1 MKKTLLIIVGCICMI
16 SCDNASKSHPDLWA
30 EDSETA
36 NAAPPKKRRDILMP
50 EVYVKTIQDYII
62 NNPGG
67 RNVKL
72 GDGDKYELSIKDGSI
87 VCKAANYTL
96 ILAVDSVRIDPLGA
110 ISNEAVQEDIYELV
124 AIAK

>member
-1 MKKTLLIIVGCICMI
+1 M
-16 SCDNASKSHPDLWA
+16 
-30 EDSETA
+30 
-36 NAAPPKKRRDILMP
+36 
-50 EVYVKTIQDYII
+50 
-62 NNPGG
+62 
-67 RNVKL
+67 KL

-87 VCKAANYTL
+87 ICKAANYSL

>member
-1 MKKTLLIIVGCICMI
+1 
-16 SCDNASKSHPDLWA
+16 
-30 EDSETA
+30 
-36 NAAPPKKRRDILMP
+36 MP
-50 EVYVKTIQDYII
+50 EVYVKSIQDYII

-87 VCKAANYTL
+87 ICKAANYSL